1 MQTNHQMKVSG
12 EVPVHKWWVMCGV
25 GGGILMATLDSSI
38 VNIAL
43 PTLIDQ
49 LHTDLATV
57 QWVVLSYILVLTSTM
72 LGAARLGDMYG
83 KKKLYLL
90 GLAIFTVSSLL
101 CGLAPSVGWL
111 ILARALQGLGGSLMQ
126 ALGIAIV
133 TEAFPPLERGRAM
146 GIVGSIVSVG
156 IAMGPPLG
164 GLLIGMVS
172 WHAVFLVN
180 VPVGI
185 LTWFVVVQNVPLTA
199 ARPGQKF
206 DLPGALLLLFTLTC
220 YGLGMTLG
228 QNVGFGVGQV
238 VALLLAAAGGL
249 GAFFLLEAQL
259 AQPMVDLRLF
269 HNLLF
274 SLNLLMG
281 FLVFS
286 VLSGTFIIPF
296 FLQFVKGYTIQ
307 EVGFLLMAMPLSMG
321 LISPWAGTLS
331 DHYGP
336 RAISLLGLSCL
347 VCGCLGLGF
356 LDPKMAGLDFVLRVI
371 PMGVGFGL
379 FQASNNS
386 AIMSAAPRES
396 LGVASGLLQLMR
408 TLGQTSGLPL
418 MGALFTG
425 VTQYS
430 MTATENKSDITKAS
444 AFALTQGVNG
454 TFRVAAFVILGST
467 ILAAIAL
474 WLDSR
479 QQKAA
484 KTAQALGN

>member
-1 MQTNHQMKVSG
+1 
-12 EVPVHKWWVMCGV
+12 
-25 GGGILMATLDSSI
+25 
-38 VNIAL
+38 
-43 PTLIDQ
+43 
-49 LHTDLATV
+49 
-57 QWVVLSYILVLTSTM
+57 
-72 LGAARLGDMYG
+72 
-83 KKKLYLL
+83 
-90 GLAIFTVSSLL
+90 
-101 CGLAPSVGWL
+101 
-111 ILARALQGLGGSLMQ
+111 
-126 ALGIAIV
+126 
-133 TEAFPPLERGRAM
+133 
-146 GIVGSIVSVG
+146 
-156 IAMGPPLG
+156 
-164 GLLIGMVS
+164 
-172 WHAVFLVN
+172 
-180 VPVGI
+180 
-185 LTWFVVVQNVPLTA
+185 
-199 ARPGQKF
+199 
-206 DLPGALLLLFTLTC
+206 
-220 YGLGMTLG
+220 
-228 QNVGFGVGQV
+228 
-238 VALLLAAAGGL
+238 
-249 GAFFLLEAQL
+249 
-259 AQPMVDLRLF
+259 
-269 HNLLF
+269 
-274 SLNLLMG
+274 
-281 FLVFS
+281 
-286 VLSGTFIIPF
+286 
-296 FLQFVKGYTIQ
+296 
-307 EVGFLLMAMPLSMG
+307 MAMPLSMG

-444 AFALTQGVNG
+444 GFALTQGVNG

-484 KTAQALGN
+484 KAALALKVGLPD